1 MRKLAVK
8 YFHSL
13 KGFAFFAQLF
23 GFLSSTQSGTNS
35 KLVEYLNE
43 MLSVENAAIDRIQSR
58 IEECPI
64 QEAKSKLQQH
74 LEETRGQ

>member
-1 MRKLAVK
+1 MT
-8 YFHSL
+8 
-13 KGFAFFAQLF
+13 Q
-23 GFLSSTQSGTNS
+23 STQSGINS

-64 QEAKSKLQQH
+64 QEAKSSYNNI
-74 LEETRGQ
+74 